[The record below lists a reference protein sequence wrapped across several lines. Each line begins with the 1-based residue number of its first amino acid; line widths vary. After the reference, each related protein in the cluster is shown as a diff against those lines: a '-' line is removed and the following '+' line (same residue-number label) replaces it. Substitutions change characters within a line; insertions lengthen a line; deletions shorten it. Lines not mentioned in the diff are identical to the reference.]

1 MTLNQ
6 RIWAQAKDRLV
17 EAVRSAGFPAEFGEL
32 MARQL
37 GSPKA
42 IDRMTS
48 YIYQAHPHTEEMLAD
63 EMLAI
68 CAEIDAWRER
78 KASQEAQANYNYM
91 RWSGALGQDD
101 EEDG

>member
-1 MTLNQ
+1 MTDNRRL
-6 RIWAQAKDRLV
+6 WTEAKDRLV
-17 EAVRSAGFPAEFGEL
+17 RAVVSLGFREELAEL

-48 YIYQAHPHTEEMLAD
+48 YIRQAHPHTE

-68 CAEIDAWRER
+68 CAEIDAWRE
-78 KASQEAQANYNYM
+78 KEASQEAQAQYNYM
-91 RWSGALGQDD
+91 RWSGALGAEDEDD
-101 EEDG
+101 L